1 MTLQPRLRIMKTN
14 WHISSDALTILY
26 WRRSWASA
34 NPNVTF
40 LEPPEHWLSRV
51 RSEFNNPSELVVA
64 ETKGEIGAFV
74 VFDVVNGYV
83 AQLFTEPSLQG
94 QGLGRALLFEVV
106 RRIPLGWSLHVSTTN
121 HRAHL
126 FYEHFGLVRGEIDS
140 NPVTGRERVSY
151 SWRASSALTQ
161 TSRLL

>member
-1 MTLQPRLRIMKTN
+1 MRIRAIADTEEVL
-14 WHISSDALTILY
+14 IAEL

-74 VFDVVNGYV
+74 VFDVVNDYV